1 MAGRPRKPLSH
12 HQATGADRKNPQRF
26 RDRVDEPKCESPLG
40 PPPPAFLPGENGYH
54 SSEAKALLAIWHEV
68 VAQAEASNVDLTFAD
83 RLTVENLCRCQ
94 RTIRASTRPQ
104 SGQLAQAKAY
114 LSELGLTPAGRT
126 RVAARKAKQADKR
139 TLEGWAALAEER
151 SVATSP
157 KVQ

>member
-1 MAGRPRKPLSH
+1 MARPRKPLAH
-12 HQATGADRKNPQRF
+12 HEATGGTAKNPQRF
-26 RDRVDEPKCESPLG
+26 RDRAEEPRCESPLG
-40 PPPPAFLPGENGYH
+40 QPPAAFLPGKDGYH

-68 VAQAEASNVDLTFAD
+68 AEQAEASNVDLTLAD

-126 RVAARKAKQADKR
+126 RVAARKAKEADKR
-139 TLEGWAALAEER
+139 TPEGWAALAEER
-151 SVATSP
+151 AASV
-157 KVQ
+157 Q